1 MHSHPLHWMHFNH
14 YHAYGNYYHHEQSDA
29 HEFFK
34 YCIIFKPFAQG
45 EVIECIHFHTAW
57 FVKII
62 CIRCRDHLCV
72 EVLLV

>member
-1 MHSHPLHWMHFNH
+1 MHSHPLQRIHFNH
-14 YHAYGNYYHHEQSDA
+14 YHAYGHHEQSDA
-29 HEFFK
+29 HEFFE
-34 YCIIFKPFAQG
+34 YRIIFKLFAQGQG

-62 CIRCRDHLCV
+62 CIRCEDQLCV